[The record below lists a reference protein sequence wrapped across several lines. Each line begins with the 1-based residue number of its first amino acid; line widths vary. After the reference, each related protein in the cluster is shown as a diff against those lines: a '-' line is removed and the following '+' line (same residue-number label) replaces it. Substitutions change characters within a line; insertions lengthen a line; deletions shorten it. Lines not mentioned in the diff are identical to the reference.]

1 MAIQMRRGQYA
12 DFDPSKMTPGEWAV
26 AIDND
31 TTKQIIWMCFA
42 PGVVKRI
49 GTYEDYIRMIDEYIA
64 ENYSEYIPDVICPV
78 ELTSI
83 ASKAYAVGDLVITN
97 AHMYKVTQAIA
108 QGDNLVPTVNL
119 SETTVEDELKGGAQ
133 YGMITE
139 NVESSST
146 SSKAYTVGELL
157 IYYDTLYRVTQAI
170 SQGGTLSPDT
180 NISQVTVEA
189 LLATKVDKE
198 TGKGLSTNDY
208 TTSDKNKLSGIATG
222 AQVNV
227 IETVKV
233 NDTALTPT
241 NKAVNIDLSGYA
253 TKTELTNGLAT
264 KQDTLTF
271 DDAPTAGSNNP
282 VKSGGVKTA
291 LDGKVDTESGKGL
304 STEDFTTAEKNKLS
318 GIAAGAEVNVIE
330 EVQVNG
336 TALTPTS
343 KAVNIDL
350 SNYATKADVSSVYKY
365 KGTVST
371 YADLP
376 SSGQSVG
383 DVYNIETA
391 DSTHG
396 IDAGANVAWDG
407 SGWDVL
413 AGTVDLSGYATKTE
427 LTNGLALKQN
437 VLTFDTTPTEN
448 STNPVTSGGVKTAL
462 DSKANTAD
470 LAGVAQDDTGQ
481 DIIGEILKD
490 AAYTENLFQTVFN
503 SLPSDERV
511 LEIYDELVVGNSYLD
526 LLVTELQKGE

>member
-1 MAIQMRRGQYA
+1 VNNNDVPRLGQVNTA
-12 DFDPSKMTPGEWAV
+12 LAG
-26 AIDND
+26 
-31 TTKQIIWMCFA
+31 
-42 PGVVKRI
+42 
-49 GTYEDYIRMIDEYIA
+49 
-64 ENYSEYIPDVICPV
+64 
-78 ELTSI
+78 
-83 ASKAYAVGDLVITN
+83 
-97 AHMYKVTQAIA
+97 KV
-108 QGDNLVPTVNL
+108 N
-119 SETTVEDELKGGAQ
+119 
-133 YGMITE
+133 TE
-139 NVESSST
+139 N
-146 SSKAYTVGELL
+146 
-157 IYYDTLYRVTQAI
+157 
-170 SQGGTLSPDT
+170 
-180 NISQVTVEA
+180 
-189 LLATKVDKE
+189 
-198 TGKGLSTNDY
+198 GKGLSTNDY
-208 TTSDKNKLSGIATG
+208 TTSDKNKLA
-222 AQVNV
+222 
-227 IETVKV
+227 
-233 NDTALTPT
+233 
-241 NKAVNIDLSGYA
+241 
-253 TKTELTNGLAT
+253 
-264 KQDTLTF
+264 
-271 DDAPTAGSNNP
+271 
-282 VKSGGVKTA
+282 
-291 LDGKVDTESGKGL
+291 
-304 STEDFTTAEKNKLS
+304 

-336 TALTPTS
+336 TALTPAS